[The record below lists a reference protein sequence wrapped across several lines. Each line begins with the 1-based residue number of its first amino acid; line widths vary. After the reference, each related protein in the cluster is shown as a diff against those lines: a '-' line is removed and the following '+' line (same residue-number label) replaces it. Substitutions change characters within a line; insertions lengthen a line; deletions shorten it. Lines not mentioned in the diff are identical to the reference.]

1 MTGPPVLFNS
11 VTFLAFFAAVFAVY
25 LVLTHRAQNAWLLAA
40 SYLFYGWWDWR
51 FLGLIVLSTA
61 VDYTCGR
68 RIAAADPDDPAGRA
82 ARRGWLLLSC
92 ATNLGLLGFFKYWNF
107 FAESAAAA
115 LRGAGLEADWATLN
129 VVLPVG
135 ISFYTFQ
142 TLGYTVDVY
151 RGAVRAERDVLNFAL
166 FVSFFPQLVAGP
178 IERANVLL
186 PQIARPRRLTAER
199 FARGGWLILKG
210 FYLKVVLADNLGE
223 FVAPAFGEPQS
234 VRGLAVVSAVLGAGL
249 QIYGDFAG
257 YSAIARGVAKW
268 LGVDLMQNFA
278 RPYFAVNPSDFWR
291 RWHISLSTWL
301 RDYLY
306 IPLGGNRGGAWRTY
320 RNLSLTMLLGGLW
333 HGAAWNFVAWGA
345 YHGALLCGYRLLS
358 GRAPR
363 FLSGR
368 PAGRFPLARRLAGAA
383 LFLPFTLFGWV
394 LFFSPTLAGVPDLL
408 GNLRP
413 FELSARMGVVTAA
426 VFYLPVFVLEL
437 FEERADDEFAVF
449 AWPPAARLAAA
460 AALWAGIL
468 LSGRIGSGDF
478 IYFQF

>member
-1 MTGPPVLFNS
+1 MQFNS
-11 VTFLAFFAAVFAVY
+11 VAFLLFFAAVYGLY
-25 LVLTHRAQNAWLLAA
+25 LVLTHRAQNVLLLAA
-40 SYLFYGWWDWR
+40 SYVFYGWWDWR
-51 FLGLIVLSTA
+51 FLGLIALSTA
-61 VDYTCGR
+61 VDYTCGL
-68 RIAAADPDDPAGRA
+68 RIAAADADTARGRRT
-82 ARRGWLLLSC
+82 RRVWLGLSC

-107 FAESAAAA
+107 FADSAAAA
-115 LRGAGLEADWATLN
+115 LGTAGFMADWVTLN

-151 RGAVRAERDVLNFAL
+151 RGAVRAERNPLNFAL

-186 PQIARPRRLTAER
+186 PQLARPRKITGERL
-199 FARGGWLILKG
+199 ARGGWLILKG
-210 FYLKVVLADNLGE
+210 FYLKVVLADNIAP
-223 FVAPAFGEPQS
+223 FVKPVFDDPGAY
-234 VRGLAVVSAVLGAGL
+234 RGLTVAVAILGAAL

-306 IPLGGNRGGAWRTY
+306 IPLGGNRGGEAKTY
-320 RNLSLTMLLGGLW
+320 RNLAATMLLGGLW

-345 YHGALLCGYRLLS
+345 YHGALLCAHRPLR

-363 FLSGR
+363 FLSDRPKGR
-368 PAGRFPLARRLAGAA
+368 LGLARRLAGAA
-383 LFLPFTLFGWV
+383 LFLPFTLLGWV
-394 LFFSPTLAGVPDLL
+394 LFFTPDLADVPVL
-408 GNLRP
+408 LTNLTRW
-413 FELSARMGVVTAA
+413 EWSARTGLATA
-426 VFYLPVFVLEL
+426 VLFYAPILALEL
-437 FEERADDEFAVF
+437 FEERAEDEFALF
-449 AWPPAARLAAA
+449 AWPFPCRLAAA
-460 AALWAGIL
+460 GLLWALIL
-468 LSGRIGSGDF
+468 LCGQVGAGEF

>member
-1 MTGPPVLFNS
+1 M
-11 VTFLAFFAAVFAVY
+11 
-25 LVLTHRAQNAWLLAA
+25 LTHRAQNVLLLAA

-51 FLGLIVLSTA
+51 FLGLIWLSTA

-68 RIAAADPDDPAGRA
+68 KIAAADPGTPRGRRL
-82 ARRGWLLLSC
+82 RRGWLLTSC
-92 ATNLGLLGFFKYWNF
+92 ATNLGLLGFFKYFDF
-107 FAESAAAA
+107 FTESSVRA
-115 LRGAGLEADWATLN
+115 LTLLGFAADWPTLN

-151 RGAVRAERDVLNFAL
+151 RGAVRAERNPLNFAL

-186 PQIARPRRLTAER
+186 PQIARPRKLTAGR
-199 FARGGWLILKG
+199 FARGGWLVLKG
-210 FYLKVVLADNLGE
+210 YYLKVVLADNLAE
-223 FVAPAFGEPQS
+223 FTGPVFRDPGSF
-234 VRGLAVVSAVLGAGL
+234 RGLAIAVAVLGAAL

-278 RPYFAVNPSDFWR
+278 RPYFAANPADFWR

-301 RDYLY
+301 RDYVY
-306 IPLGGNRGGAWRTY
+306 IPLGGNRGGELKTY
-320 RNLSLTMLLGGLW
+320 RNLMLTMLLGGLW

-345 YHGALLCGYRLLS
+345 YHGVILCLHRPL
-358 GRAPR
+358 R
-363 FLSGR
+363 FLSDR
-368 PAGRFPLARRLAGAA
+368 PAGRFPLVRRLGWAA
-383 LFLPFTLFGWV
+383 LFLPATLFGWV
-394 LFFSPTLAGVPDLL
+394 LFFTPDLADVPVLL

-413 FELSARMGVVTAA
+413 FELAARLGLVTAVA
-426 VFYLPVFVLEL
+426 FYAPVFVLEL
-437 FEERADDEFAVF
+437 FEERAGDEFAVF
-449 AWPPAARLAAA
+449 GWPFPLRLGAAA
-460 AALWAGIL
+460 GLWGLIL
-468 LSGRIGSGDF
+468 LCGRGGATAF